1 MGERGK
7 LKFDGISIFIF
18 QFFKFFEEGYM
29 CVGRLSRTQ
38 TLLLPLLRR
47 NVTLQM
53 TVPSGMVASA
63 RTVTMPDLM

>member
-1 MGERGK
+1 
-7 LKFDGISIFIF
+7 
-18 QFFKFFEEGYM
+18 M
-29 CVGRLSRTQ
+29 CVGMLSHTHT
-38 TLLLPLLRR
+38 TLFLPLLRR